1 MIKNE
6 KDKLELMDDTYR
18 IYAEEKKKNEVF
30 DYSYYEDISSDE
42 KTEKILGIAY
52 DE

>member
-1 MIKNE
+1 MMKTE
-6 KDKLELMDDTYR
+6 KDKLELMEDTYR
-18 IYAEEKKKNEVF
+18 LFAEEKEKNEVF

-52 DE
+52 EE